1 MRICPLV
8 LVGIEGSVTKNL
20 PPASEST
27 DLLFFPVENSW
38 YRKVHYLTSQGRRI
52 FETLGCDSVF

>member
-38 YRKVHYLTSQGRRI
+38 YRKVHYLTRKAD
-52 FETLGCDSVF
+52 F